1 MLKCMQKHRK
11 GEGGSKSREF
21 AKPKVV
27 LSKCIEFEKC
37 RYDGRIVSSDFVKK
51 LIPHV
56 RFIPVCPEVEIG
68 LGTPRNTLR
77 IVSVNGEL
85 RLIQPATSLDVTE
98 KMRSFVDDFLNSLP
112 EVDGFILKSRSPTS
126 AFKDARVYSSVK
138 KGSAVISRGPGL
150 FGNAVLQR
158 FLYLAIEDEGRLRN
172 PRIKEHFLTKLFTLA
187 SFRKTKATDSFEK
200 LVQFHSENKLL
211 LKAYNQKE
219 TKALGRIVAN
229 MGSKPFD
236 RIIGDYQQRLFEVL
250 KRPPRC
256 RSNLNVMMNAMGYF
270 SSELSKEEKAFF
282 LDSLQKYKNGI
293 LPLSVNISILR
304 LWIEKYK
311 EDYLLKQTF
320 FKPYP
325 QELMDIDAMTVYCDG
340 KDYWK

>member
-1 MLKCMQKHRK
+1 MESKLKK
-11 GEGGSKSREF
+11 F
-21 AKPKVV
+21 VKPKVV

-37 RYDGRIVSSDFVKK
+37 RYDERIVSSDFVKR
-51 LIPHV
+51 LVPHV
-56 RFIPVCPEVEIG
+56 KFIPVCPEVEIG

-98 KMRSFVDDFLNSLP
+98 KMRSFADDFLNSLP

-126 AFKDARVYSSVK
+126 AFKDARVYSSVQ
-138 KGSAVISRGPGL
+138 KGSAVISKGPGL

-158 FLYLAIEDEGRLRN
+158 FPYLAIEDEGRLRN
-172 PRIKEHFLTKLFTLA
+172 PRIKEHFLTKLFALA
-187 SFRKTKATDSFEK
+187 SFRKTKATGSFEK

-219 TKALGRIVAN
+219 TKALGRIVSN
-229 MGSKPFD
+229 RESKPLD
-236 RIIGDYQQRLFEVL
+236 KISGDYQQRLFKAL

-256 RSNLNVMMNAMGYF
+256 GSNLNVIMNAMGYF

-304 LWIEKYK
+304 LWIEKYN
-311 EDYLLKQTF
+311 EDYLSKQTF
-320 FKPYP
+320 FVPYP
-325 QELMDIDAMTVYCDG
+325 QELMDIDAMTVYCNG

>member
-1 MLKCMQKHRK
+1 LK
-11 GEGGSKSREF
+11 EF

-37 RYDGRIVSSDFVKK
+37 RYDGRMVSSDFVKK

-56 RFIPVCPEVEIG
+56 NFVPICPEVEIG

-77 IVSVNGEL
+77 IVSVDGEL
-85 RLIQPATSLDVTE
+85 RLIQSATGLDVTE
-98 KMRSFVDDFLNSLP
+98 KMRSFADDFLNSLS

-138 KGSAVISRGPGL
+138 KGSAVISKGPGL
-150 FGNAVLQR
+150 FGNSVLQR
-158 FLYLAIEDEGRLRN
+158 LSYLAIEDEGRLRN

-187 SFRKTKATDSFEK
+187 SFRKTKAVGSFEK

-229 MGSKPFD
+229 RKSKPFD
-236 RIIGDYQQRLFEVL
+236 KVIGDYRQRLFEAL
-250 KRPPRC
+250 KWPPRC
-256 RSNLNVMMNAMGYF
+256 GSNLNVMMNTMRYF
-270 SSELSKEEKAFF
+270 SNELSKEEKAFF

-293 LPLSVNISILR
+293 LPFSVNISILR

-320 FKPYP
+320 FEPYP

>member
-1 MLKCMQKHRK
+1 LK
-11 GEGGSKSREF
+11 EF
-21 AKPKVV
+21 AKPEVV

-37 RYDGRIVSSDFVKK
+37 RYDGRMISSDFVKK
-51 LIPHV
+51 LISHV
-56 RFIPVCPEVEIG
+56 KFIPVCPEVEIG

-85 RLIQPATSLDVTE
+85 RLIQSATGLDVTE
-98 KMRSFVDDFLNSLP
+98 KMRSFADDFLNSLP

-126 AFKDARVYSSVK
+126 AFKDARIYSSVK
-138 KGSAVISRGPGL
+138 KGSAVISKGSGL

-158 FLYLAIEDEGRLRN
+158 FAYLAIEDEGRLRN

-187 SFRKTKATDSFEK
+187 SFRKTKAADSFEK

-229 MGSKPFD
+229 RKSKPFD
-236 RIIGDYQQRLFEVL
+236 KVIGHYRQRLFKAL

-256 RSNLNVMMNAMGYF
+256 RSNLNVMMNTMGYF
-270 SSELSKEEKAFF
+270 SSELSKEEKTFF

-293 LPLSVNISILR
+293 LPFSVNISILR

-320 FKPYP
+320 FEPYP